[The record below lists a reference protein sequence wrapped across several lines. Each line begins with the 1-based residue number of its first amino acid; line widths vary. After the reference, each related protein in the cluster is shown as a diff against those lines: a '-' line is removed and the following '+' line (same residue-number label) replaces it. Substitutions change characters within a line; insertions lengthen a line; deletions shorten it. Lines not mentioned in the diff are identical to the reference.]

1 MAIDVPTSLAEQRP
15 PLVHSNN
22 NNNGIR
28 DDENDAEAFDDG
40 GVVPA
45 PAIPAARAYPPMTPS
60 RRRTTGP
67 LARPVVGLFVFY
79 VGHDALQEKMFRYDG
94 YEYGFFMT
102 LVEVSVMLLLSS
114 ILSANG
120 GGGGGKDEEGKRGGR
135 GMGRMRMITSTT
147 VWIRIGWVGVL
158 LALSHGL
165 GNASLNYSPY
175 PLKVAFKSCKLVPTM
190 ALGACVTGRRHTSM
204 QYAAALVMGIGL
216 ATLTAADV
224 YSVESSTT
232 VSSSSSRRRLLLG
245 MGYIGPFVGPMMLG
259 ISTIFDSIIPNLQER
274 LLQISKVKTSD
285 MILVSNAIMCVVL
298 LSYTSY
304 SGELASAWG
313 YCIAHPDVFAVLLVQ
328 GACAYLG
335 LGCYLSIIR
344 DHGGVVG
351 ANIPGDDVGGIPSS
365 SFEKKGGKSATTN
378 RRHEHSV

>member
-1 MAIDVPTSLAEQRP
+1 MIMS
-15 PLVHSNN
+15 
-22 NNNGIR
+22 
-28 DDENDAEAFDDG
+28 
-40 GVVPA
+40 
-45 PAIPAARAYPPMTPS
+45 MT
-60 RRRTTGP
+60 T
-67 LARPVVGLFVFY
+67 
-79 VGHDALQEKMFRYDG
+79 
-94 YEYGFFMT
+94 
-102 LVEVSVMLLLSS
+102 
-114 ILSANG
+114 
-120 GGGGGKDEEGKRGGR
+120 
-135 GMGRMRMITSTT
+135 
-147 VWIRIGWVGVL
+147 WIRIGWVGIL

-259 ISTIFDSIIPNLQER
+259 ISTIFDAIIPNLQER

-304 SGELASAWG
+304 SGELASSWG

-351 ANIPGDDVGGIPSS
+351 VLMANARKLLTIVLSFMLFSKPFHRGHLAGLALVSSGVYLGSKGGTTTTKKKKGRANNRDDDGVRGIPSS
-365 SFEKKGGKSATTN
+365 SSEKKGGKSVTN
-378 RRHEHSV
+378 RHHEHSV